1 VAATPI
7 FIDANVPM
15 YAVGRPHEMKEPCR
29 RVLALLGQHPDAFV
43 TDAEVLQEM
52 VHRFRTS
59 ASWPVGLAQVESFAV
74 AMSGRI
80 EPLHGEDVLEAVR
93 LAPRYQRL
101 SARDLVHVAV
111 MRRIGIAA
119 VVSADAD
126 LDDVP
131 DLRRLDPRDV
141 STWRAELA

>member
-1 VAATPI
+1 VAAIPI

-29 RVLALLGQHPDAFV
+29 QVLALLGQYPEAFA

-59 ASWPVGLAQVESFAV
+59 VSWQVGLAQVESFAA
-74 AMSGRI
+74 AMRGRI
-80 EPLHGEDVLEAVR
+80 EPLQGEDVLEAVR
-93 LAPRYQRL
+93 IARRYPRL

-111 MRRIGIAA
+111 MLRVGIAT

-126 LDDVP
+126 FDDVAEI
-131 DLRRLDPRDV
+131 DRLDPRDV
-141 STWRAELA
+141 AVWRAELD